1 MILAM
6 AIIAIFISIIAS
18 VQVWRLTV
26 RLQQALGDASGD
38 RQGPRLE
45 KQLREYHAKNKQ
57 IQAEFDVMTAEHQK
71 LGAVAALSLQ
81 KISMVRFNP
90 FGDVGGDQSFS
101 LAMLDGHDS
110 GLIITSIH
118 GRSGTRVYA
127 KPIDLGKSKYSLSSE
142 EKKALAQAT
151 KRIPGRLKP
160 KEK

>member
-1 MILAM
+1 MIIVVAL
-6 AIIAIFISIIAS
+6 IAIFISIGALA
-18 VQVWRLTV
+18 QVWRLSL
-26 RLQQALGDASGD
+26 RLRQVLGDSNGD
-38 RQGPRLE
+38 RLE

-71 LGAVAALSLQ
+71 LGSITALSLQ

-110 GLIITSIH
+110 GLILTSIH
-118 GRSGTRVYA
+118 GRGGTRVYA

-142 EKKALAQAT
+142 EKKALTQAT
-151 KRIPGRLKP
+151 KRIPNRLKA

>member
-6 AIIAIFISIIAS
+6 AIIAIFISIAAS
-18 VQVWRLTV
+18 IQVWRLST
-26 RLQQALGDASGD
+26 RLQQVLGDANGD
-38 RQGPRLE
+38 RLE

-71 LGAVAALSLQ
+71 LGSIAALSLQ

-118 GRSGTRVYA
+118 GRGGTRVYA
-127 KPIDLGKSKYSLSSE
+127 KPIDLGKSKYSLSAE
-142 EKKALAQAT
+142 EKKALSQAT
-151 KRIPGRLKP
+151 KRIPKRLTT

>member
-1 MILAM
+1 MLTIVAV
-6 AIIAIFISIIAS
+6 IAIVISIAAMI
-18 VQVWRLTV
+18 QVWRLTTRIQLV
-26 RLQQALGDASGD
+26 LGDASGD
-38 RQGPRLE
+38 RLE

-57 IQAEFDVMTAEHQK
+57 IQAEFDAMTSEHQK
-71 LGAVAALSLQ
+71 LSSIAALSLQ

-118 GRSGTRVYA
+118 GRGGTRVYA
-127 KPIDLGKSKYSLSSE
+127 KPIDLGKSKYSLSAE

-151 KRIPGRLKP
+151 KRIPDRLKP

>member
-1 MILAM
+1 MILIV
-6 AIIAIFISIIAS
+6 AICAIFISIVGII
-18 VQVWRLTV
+18 QVWRLTTMLNQV
-26 RLQQALGDASGD
+26 LGDASGD
-38 RQGPRLE
+38 RLE
-45 KQLREYHAKNKQ
+45 KQLREHHAKNKA
-57 IQAEFDVMTAEHQK
+57 IQADFGAMTAEHQK
-71 LGAVAALSLQ
+71 LSSLAALSLQ

-127 KPIDLGKSKYSLSSE
+127 KPIDLGKSKYSLSAE
-142 EKKALAQAT
+142 EKKALAGAI
-151 KRIPGRLKP
+151 KRIPQRLKL

>member
-1 MILAM
+1 MVIVVAAFASL
-6 AIIAIFISIIAS
+6 IAVAALI
-18 VQVWRLTV
+18 QVWRLSM
-26 RLQQALGDASGD
+26 RLRAVLGDSNGD
-38 RQGPRLE
+38 RLE

-57 IQAEFDVMTAEHQK
+57 ISDDFTAMTDEHRK
-71 LGAVAALSLQ
+71 LSSIASLSLQ

-118 GRSGTRVYA
+118 GRGGTRVYA
-127 KPIDLGKSKYSLSSE
+127 KPVDLGKSKYSLSAE
-142 EKKALAQAT
+142 EKKALSGAM
-151 KRIPGRLKP
+151 KRIPDRLKP

>member
-1 MILAM
+1 MILAV
-6 AIIAIFISIIAS
+6 AIIAIFISIAAMA
-18 VQVWRLTV
+18 QVWRLSA
-26 RLQQALGDASGD
+26 RLRLTLGGD
-38 RQGPRLE
+38 SSERLE

-57 IQAEFDVMTAEHQK
+57 IHTEFQDMTAEHQK
-71 LGAVAALSLQ
+71 LSSIAALSLQ

-127 KPIDLGKSKYSLSSE
+127 KPIDLGKSKYSLSVE
-142 EKKALAQAT
+142 EKKALAQAI
-151 KRIPGRLKP
+151 KRIPGRLKL

>member
-1 MILAM
+1 MILAV
-6 AIIAIFISIIAS
+6 ATIAIFISIAAL
-18 VQVWRLTV
+18 VQVWRLNS
-26 RLQQALGDASGD
+26 RLRLVLGGD
-38 RQGPRLE
+38 SSERLE

-57 IQAEFDVMTAEHQK
+57 IHAEFRDMTDEHHK
-71 LGAVAALSLQ
+71 LSSIAALSLQ

-127 KPIDLGKSKYSLSSE
+127 KPIDLGKSKYSLSAE
-142 EKKALAQAT
+142 EKKALAQAI
-151 KRIPGRLKP
+151 KRIPARLKL

>member
-1 MILAM
+1 MILAV
-6 AIIAIFISIIAS
+6 AIIAIFISIAAMA
-18 VQVWRLTV
+18 QVWRLSA
-26 RLQQALGDASGD
+26 RLRLTLGGD
-38 RQGPRLE
+38 SSERLE

-57 IQAEFDVMTAEHQK
+57 IHTEFQDMMAEHQK
-71 LGAVAALSLQ
+71 LSSIAALSLQ

-127 KPIDLGKSKYSLSSE
+127 KPIDLGKSKYSLSVE
-142 EKKALAQAT
+142 ETKALAQAI
-151 KRIPGRLKP
+151 KRIPGRLKL